1 MAFEEAS
8 EAVEAGAAVGIV
20 VVFVAVLLLLSNSA
34 DNFRTMLFV
43 VVGVADTVLVF
54 GDRPTVE
61 DIFEAGEVVRSEIG
75 KNIYVYKIVKRSIYY
90 DFFFNNKIIFVSD
103 EQAQEVSALL
113 TPDKDLPPVPIDALR
128 YVTIESRKNVLVQAI
143 MTFKE

>member
-54 GDRPTVE
+54 GDRPPTVDTVE

-75 KNIYVYKIVKRSIYY
+75 KNICLQ
-90 DFFFNNKIIFVSD
+90 NC
-103 EQAQEVSALL
+103 Q
-113 TPDKDLPPVPIDALR
+113 
-128 YVTIESRKNVLVQAI
+128 TINIL
-143 MTFKE
+143 

>member
-54 GDRPTVE
+54 GDRPPTVDTVE

-113 TPDKDLPPVPIDALR
+113 TPDKEISPLPFDA
-128 YVTIESRKNVLVQAI
+128 
-143 MTFKE
+143 

>member
-75 KNIYVYKIVKRSIYY
+75 KNICLQ
-90 DFFFNNKIIFVSD
+90 NC
-103 EQAQEVSALL
+103 Q
-113 TPDKDLPPVPIDALR
+113 
-128 YVTIESRKNVLVQAI
+128 TINIL
-143 MTFKE
+143 